1 MAVGIWLVGRGSEVV
16 AACAPADG
24 FGTVW
29 PTGFV
34 GASLASAALSDRGML
49 GPDWDCAAS
58 KVNCLDRRAP
68 IFGAVVGVVGAGV
81 GVTAGWNRDRDAY
94 PKPLTDPARGTAALA
109 CNKASVGVMVCAGV
123 VELYRFIKEPGADFA
138 TIGGLFVGGA

>member
-1 MAVGIWLVGRGSEVV
+1 MSDWW
-16 AACAPADG
+16 AP
-24 FGTVW
+24 
-29 PTGFV
+29 
-34 GASLASAALSDRGML
+34 GA
-49 GPDWDCAAS
+49 DWDCAAS
-58 KVNCLDRRAP
+58 SVSCLDRRAP
-68 IFGAVVGVVGAGV
+68 IFGVEVGVTGAGGGVGAGDEV
-81 GVTAGWNRDRDAY
+81 PAGWKRALDEL